1 MKPRIDPKDPYA
13 VDLSPEDRDNL
24 ARWLCNEIQGALDV
38 RSSVMDKGGDIDY
51 AHFQYEQGRIAKRR
65 WPGAADLPSYL
76 PTEKVDALRSRVL
89 KTIFAEPFS
98 TVDGWGVDAQ
108 KAAFIEEFHEW
119 KRKDERLRH
128 YLYKTLHN
136 SLIEG
141 NGVLEVLDQVEYRLQ
156 RKVEQFAAQTGEDG
170 NVLLGDGNRP
180 APVLNDQG
188 VPQPADNPDEQ
199 PTVQAATATYVPVRT
214 GVGYRVCSLR
224 DFVMLPGHAADRSDL
239 FGMFK
244 RTFLSVDRIKELI
257 KFKAYDA
264 DALTAIGESSDRD
277 SIQPSLERAGVSL
290 AEQREGTAE
299 KELWS
304 GLLLYDCDGD
314 GIAEW
319 YYVTVHLPT
328 RTLLRIRHDDLH
340 IPRFIVFTPFPRPDS
355 VYGYSFVLDKLGT
368 TSEEHTAVRN
378 MNADRSTLATNP
390 PMKRRQ
396 GALYDP
402 EEQPWGTGQVIDV
415 RDMDEIEPMEVPDVP
430 ASGFQR
436 EAMILQAAERLT
448 GVNDTAVGVQSQ
460 EKRTATEVQQV
471 AVAGAVRTE
480 EIVENIQEDLEQLD
494 MVRHQLWIR
503 ALEAQPDGMPAPESV
518 TQSLDMK
525 SLQLPNGKFTAS
537 ILRGNIRFKPHGSVA
552 TADREKMRGDFN
564 GALTSLA
571 GLAKINP
578 LAGAM
583 LQDPGVVKSIVEE
596 ILRLYNMPDKQPFM
610 AALKRAFDQM
620 QQQAA
625 MQQQMAQQGI
635 QPGHPGH
642 APPGLP
648 PGPPQAGAPQGGP
661 QGAPGG
667 AAELMQMIQQ
677 RMPQMH
683 ALLTAQ
689 PHGGVQ

>member
-13 VDLSPEDRDNL
+13 VKLSAEERDEL
-24 ARWLCNEIQGALDV
+24 GRWLSHEIQSAIDS
-38 RSSVMDKGGDIDY
+38 RTAVMDKGGEIDY
-51 AHFQYEQGRIAKRR
+51 AHFQYEQGRLAKRR

-76 PTEKVDALRSRVL
+76 PTEKVDVLRSRVL

-98 TVDGWGVDAQ
+98 TVDGWGIDAQ
-108 KAAFIEEFHEW
+108 KAAFVEEFHEW
-119 KRKDERLRH
+119 KRKEERLRH

-156 RKVEQFAAQTGEDG
+156 RKVEQFAAQTADDG
-170 NVLLGDGNRP
+170 SVLLDPNNRP
-180 APVLNDQG
+180 TPALNEQG
-188 VPQPADNPDEQ
+188 VPQPAENPDEQ

-214 GVGYRVCSLR
+214 GVGYRVISLR
-224 DFVMLPGHAADRSDL
+224 DFVFLPGHAADQADL

-244 RTFLSVDRIKELI
+244 RTFLSVSRIRELI
-257 KFKAYDA
+257 KFGAYDA
-264 DALTAIGESSDRD
+264 DAIAAIGESSDRD
-277 SIQPSLERAGVSL
+277 SLQPSLERQGVSL

-314 GIAEW
+314 GVREW
-319 YYVTVHLPT
+319 YYATVHLPT

-340 IPRFIVFTPFPRPDS
+340 LPRFIVFTPFPRPDS
-355 VYGYSFVLDKLGT
+355 VYGYSFVLDKIGT
-368 TSEEHTAVRN
+368 TSEEHTAIRN

-402 EEQPWGTGQVIDV
+402 EEQPWGTGQMIDV
-415 RDMDEIEPMEVPDVP
+415 RDMDELQPIEIPDVP
-430 ASGFQR
+430 SSGFQR

-448 GVNDTAVGVQSQ
+448 GVNDTAVGVQAE
-460 EKRTATEVQQV
+460 EKRTATEVQNV

-480 EIVENIQEDLEQLD
+480 EIVENIQEALEQLD

-525 SLQLPNGKFTAS
+525 SLQLPNGKYTAS
-537 ILRGNIRFKPHGSVA
+537 VLRGNLRFKPHGSVA

-578 LAGAM
+578 LAGGM
-583 LQDPGVVKSIVEE
+583 LQDPEVVKAIVEQ

-610 AALKRAFDQM
+610 AALKRAYEQMQM
-620 QQQAA
+620 QQQ
-625 MQQQMAQQGI
+625 MQAQMGG
-635 QPGHPGH
+635 QPGQPQPGM
-642 APPGLP
+642 PPGMPPGTPPHALP
-648 PGPPQAGAPQGGP
+648 PGQPPQGGGP
-661 QGAPGG
+661 
-667 AAELMQMIQQ
+667 AELMQLIQQ
-677 RMPQMH
+677 HSPQMH